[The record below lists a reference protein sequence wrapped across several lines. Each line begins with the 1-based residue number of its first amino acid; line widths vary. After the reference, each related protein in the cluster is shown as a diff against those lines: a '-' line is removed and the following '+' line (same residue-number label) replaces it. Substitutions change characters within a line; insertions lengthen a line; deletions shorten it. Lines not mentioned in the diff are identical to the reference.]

1 MNKYGIQC
9 YIIDDFGYVF
19 LSGDELDLGR
29 HISDVD
35 GPLFHSLSRKD
46 KIFKPYKMKD
56 YQVNENILFYK
67 ETFFADMRIGIT

>member
-56 YQVNENILFYK
+56 YQVNERAK
-67 ETFFADMRIGIT
+67 C

>member
-1 MNKYGIQC
+1 MLSKFGKYVQMNKYGIKC

-46 KIFKPYKMKD
+46 KIFKDK
-56 YQVNENILFYK
+56 
-67 ETFFADMRIGIT
+67 T